1 LKSDDSDGVFE
12 LTTSSI
18 ATTTTTTP
26 LPWFDLVTLVL
37 LYIVQGLPTGLVT
50 ASLPFLLKSR
60 LTYAQLGIVSLAS
73 YPYALKLAWSPVVDM
88 LFVRRF
94 GRRKSWIVPMQLL
107 VTLVLFVLAAS
118 LSPNLDSIGPD
129 NGSVYLFTA
138 AMFFIVFCAATQD
151 VAVDGLAIDVLPA
164 EHRGLA
170 STVQTLGLNIG
181 FFTSF
186 TLFLSFNSADFCNAW
201 LRAPHAAS
209 DVGVLTLPMYCR
221 AIAWLYLITTVYIAF
236 FFHEPP
242 AASGDQSHA
251 QSLSSSI
258 AAVYRQ
264 IVQIARLEPV
274 RELSIVMLTC
284 KIGLALFDAV
294 TTLRLLDKGVRQQ
307 DVAVFALI
315 DFPLQLVVAIYAS
328 KYVAGATPLNLY
340 RVGFAARATVG
351 LWGAFVVFLYPE
363 HTAPTALWW
372 LVLLATS
379 LMYSTATNLMFV
391 SQCAQFA
398 RVADEEIGGTNITLL
413 NSVTNM
419 GSSWPKFFVLMLIDA
434 LGSGNGGFFLLAL
447 LSTIF
452 NAAYFATMIPR
463 FVALQRVPLAQ
474 WWTRDHQEKV

>member
-1 LKSDDSDGVFE
+1 
-12 LTTSSI
+12 
-18 ATTTTTTP
+18 
-26 LPWFDLVTLVL
+26 
-37 LYIVQGLPTGLVT
+37 
-50 ASLPFLLKSR
+50 
-60 LTYAQLGIVSLAS
+60 
-73 YPYALKLAWSPVVDM
+73 
-88 LFVRRF
+88 
-94 GRRKSWIVPMQLL
+94 MQLL
-107 VTLVLFVLAAS
+107 VALVLFALAES
-118 LSPNLDSIGPD
+118 VSPTLDSIGPD
-129 NGSVYLFTA
+129 NSSVYLFTA

-170 STVQTLGLNIG
+170 STVQTVGLNIG

-201 LRAPHAAS
+201 LRAPADAS
-209 DVGVLTLPMYCR
+209 DIGVLTLPIYCR
-221 AIAWLYLITTVYIAF
+221 WIAWLYLLTTVYIAF

-242 AASGDQSHA
+242 PQPSSDNTA
-251 QSLSSSI
+251 LSTSASI

-284 KIGLALFDAV
+284 KVGLALFDAV
-294 TTLRLLDKGVRQQ
+294 TTLRLLEKGVRQQ

-315 DFPLQLVVAIYAS
+315 DFPLQLVVALYAS

-340 RVGFAARATVG
+340 RIGFVARAAVG

-363 HTAPTALWW
+363 HSAPTAVWW
-372 LVLLATS
+372 LVLLVTS
-379 LMYSTATNLMFV
+379 LMYSTATSLMFV

-419 GSSWPKFFVLMLIDA
+419 GSSWPKFVVLMLIDA
-434 LGSGNGGFFLLAL
+434 LGGGNGGFYLLAL
-447 LSTIF
+447 LSTAY
-452 NAAYFATMIPR
+452 NAVYFVTMIKR

-474 WWTRDHQEKV
+474 WWTRDHQDKV